1 MLIEISAVEQ
11 DRKDRKRY
19 HVYANGV
26 EEPLLSVHE
35 DILIKYTLFKGKELT
50 REAIAEISEEDE
62 RYRAYSLAVTYLGVK
77 ARTRKQI
84 EQYLLRKEFEP
95 EPIAYALE
103 RLESEHIVDDGEY
116 ARHFALQRIRYSQKG
131 RRWIKQELHQRG
143 VSKQAA
149 SDALDS
155 IDKEDELAS
164 AVHAAKKKWRSLKG
178 ENREKR
184 QKLMAFLMRRGFPSD
199 VVKQAAK
206 AAIDEAEIEQADE
219 DEGLLLDN

>member
-1 MLIEISAVEQ
+1 MMIEISAVEQ
-11 DRKDRKRY
+11 DRKDRSRY
-19 HVYANGV
+19 HIYTNGM

-35 DILIKYTLFKGKELT
+35 DLLIKYRLLKGKELT
-50 REAIAEISEEDE
+50 GELITEIADEDG
-62 RYRAYSLAVTYLGVK
+62 RYRAYALAVNYLGMK

-84 EQYLLRKEFEP
+84 EQYLQRKEFEP

-116 ARHFALQRIRYSQKG
+116 ARQFAMQRIRYSQKG
-131 RRWIKQELHQRG
+131 RRWIKQELQQRG

-149 SDALDS
+149 ADALDS
-155 IDKEDELAS
+155 IGKEDELAS

-199 VVKQAAK
+199 VVKQAART
-206 AAIDEAEIEQADE
+206 AIDEAETEQADE

>member
-1 MLIEISAVEQ
+1 MEQ

-19 HVYANGV
+19 HIYTNGV

-35 DILIKYTLFKGKELT
+35 DLLIKFRLFKGTELT
-50 REAIAEISEEDE
+50 SEAIAEIADEDE
-62 RYRAYSLAVTYLGVK
+62 RYHAYALAIAYLGIK

-116 ARHFALQRIRYSQKG
+116 ARHFAKQRIRYSQKG
-131 RRWIKQELHQRG
+131 SRWIRQELQQRG
-143 VSKQAA
+143 VSREAA
-149 SDALDS
+149 SEALDS
-155 IDKEDELAS
+155 IDKDDELAS

-206 AAIDEAEIEQADE
+206 AAIDEAEFEQADE